1 VPGCAAQEPRKISKP
16 QRGGSAATVLQP
28 PPQQYPAPVAPAP
41 PDDMAGRLANL
52 TRLGELMNAGLL
64 THAGF
69 DQQKARILN
78 SRAPPLPA
86 RPVTER
92 TRRDPGT

>member
-1 VPGCAAQEPRKISKP
+1 
-16 QRGGSAATVLQP
+16 
-28 PPQQYPAPVAPAP
+28 
-41 PDDMAGRLANL
+41 MAGRLANL